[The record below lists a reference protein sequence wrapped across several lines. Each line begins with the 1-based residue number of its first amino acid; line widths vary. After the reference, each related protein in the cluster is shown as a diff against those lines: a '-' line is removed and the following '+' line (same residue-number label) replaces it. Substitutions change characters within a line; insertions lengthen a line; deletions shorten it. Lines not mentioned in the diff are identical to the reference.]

1 MNLKACMHFC
11 DDPFNLL
18 SLAPFIWPLLGFNYL
33 RIFHLSGGAG
43 IGGPWVDSAWSVAVA
58 SSASVE
64 AAASAVAAVAS
75 ASAAAVTSSGVA
87 VAGGLAALLAGL
99 GGRTGCA
106 RVLLREVPLD

>member
-1 MNLKACMHFC
+1 MTRLIYHHWRHSYGQYLK
-11 DDPFNLL
+11 
-18 SLAPFIWPLLGFNYL
+18 YL

-64 AAASAVAAVAS
+64 TAASAVAAVAS
-75 ASAAAVTSSGVA
+75 ASAAAVTPSGVA
-87 VAGGLAALLAGL
+87 AAGSLAALLAGL

-106 RVLLREVPLD
+106 RVLLREVPLDQSLPFDSSLAR